1 MDDWVTEDEMQRISE
16 FVSTPEY
23 ERNPEMLLP
32 EIED

>member
-1 MDDWVTEDEMQRISE
+1 MDEWLSKDELQRITE

-32 EIED
+32 ETED